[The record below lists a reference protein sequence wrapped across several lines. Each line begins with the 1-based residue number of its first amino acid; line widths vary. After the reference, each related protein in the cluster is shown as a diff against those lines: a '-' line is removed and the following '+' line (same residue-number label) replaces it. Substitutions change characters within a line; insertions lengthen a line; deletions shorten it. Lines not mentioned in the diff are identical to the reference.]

1 MQKIFLILLLFSYD
15 AIVIAQDSIAIPIEK
30 EVLYDHD
37 GDVNILKFDQ
47 EKLESYKN
55 NPDFDYSEKEIEDN
69 AWLKFKRWL
78 GRIWSGFWDW
88 LLGDYRGNSFLVFLV
103 KIIPYLIVIGILAFV
118 VWLFFKLNIG
128 AILLKSKQKP
138 EVFYTDEEAIIKSKD
153 IPKLIEK
160 AILEKDFRLAVRYY
174 YLLLLKKLA
183 EGEVITYEFD
193 KTNSDYIKEI
203 TQETIRGNF
212 IKATTVYD
220 YIWYGSFAVSET
232 DFKKAQ
238 QIFNTLEQQIPKR
251 ID

>member
-1 MQKIFLILLLFSYD
+1 MQKIFLILFLFSSHFGG
-15 AIVIAQDSIAIPIEK
+15 IAQDSIAIPLEK
-30 EVLYDHD
+30 EVLYDRD
-37 GDVNILKFDQ
+37 GEINNLGFDQ
-47 EKLESYKN
+47 KKIESYKN

-78 GRIWSGFWDW
+78 GRIWSGFWEW
-88 LLGDYRGNSFLVFLV
+88 LLGDYQGNSFLVFLV
-103 KIIPYLIVIGILAFV
+103 KIIPYLIVFGLFVFV

-128 AILLKSKQKP
+128 AKLLKSKPKP
-138 EVFYTDEEAIIKSKD
+138 EVFYTNEEEIIKSKH
-153 IPKLIEK
+153 IPELIEK

-183 EGEVITYEFD
+183 ENKMITYEFD

-203 TQETIRGNF
+203 TQETICSYF
-212 IKATTVYD
+212 IKATTMYD
-220 YIWYGSFAVSET
+220 YIWYGNFTVSES